1 MSLNKYVS
9 EVKLVD
15 HNQQVVFNYLSN
27 FDNLSEY
34 LNSGLIEKI
43 TEKVPQI
50 KITDFKSDRDSCKF
64 NITGL
69 GVAEIKI
76 VHRDPFKTIKVESS
90 GGLPLSFTFWI
101 QLLPVD
107 QYQTK
112 MRLTRSIALKKEA
125 EWLKDCPAWSL
136 HAEMSMMIKMMAG
149 SKLEEGI
156 NKLADTLSKL
166 PYQ

>member
-1 MSLNKYVS
+1 MGLNKYVS
-9 EVKLVD
+9 DIKLIN
-15 HNQQVVFNYLSN
+15 HNQQVVFNYLSD
-27 FDNLSEY
+27 FENLSSY

-50 KITDFKSDRDSCKF
+50 KITDFQSDKDSCKF
-64 NITGL
+64 NVTGL

-76 VHRDPFKTIKVESS
+76 VKREPFKSIKIESS

-101 QLLPVD
+101 QLIPVD
-107 QYQTK
+107 QFQTK
-112 MRLTRSIALKKEA
+112 MRLT
-125 EWLKDCPAWSL
+125 L
-136 HAEMSMMIKMMAG
+136 HAEMSMMIKMVAG

-156 NKLADTLSKL
+156 NQLADTLSKL

>member
-1 MSLNKYVS
+1 MALNKYVS
-9 EVKLVD
+9 EVKVIEQ
-15 HNQQVVFNYLSN
+15 NQQVVFNYLSN
-27 FDNLSEY
+27 FENLSTY

-50 KITDFKSDRDSCKF
+50 KITDFESDRDSCKF

-76 VHRDPFKTIKVESS
+76 VNREPFKTVKVESS

-101 QLLPVD
+101 QLIPVTE
-107 QYQTK
+107 YQTK
-112 MRLTRSIALKKEA
+112 MRLT
-125 EWLKDCPAWSL
+125 L

-149 SKLEEGI
+149 STLQEGI
-156 NKLADTLSKL
+156 NQLADTLSKL

>member
-1 MSLNKYVS
+1 MGVNKYVS
-9 EVKLVD
+9 EVKTID
-15 HNQQVVFNYLSN
+15 HNEQVVFNYLSN
-27 FDNLSEY
+27 FENLSTY

-50 KITDFKSDRDSCKF
+50 KITDFESDKDSCKF

-69 GVAEIKI
+69 GLAEIRI
-76 VHRDPFKTIKVESS
+76 INREPFKTIKIESS

-101 QLLPVD
+101 QLMPID
-107 QYQTK
+107 QYKTK
-112 MRLTRSIALKKEA
+112 MRLT
-125 EWLKDCPAWSL
+125 L

-149 SKLEEGI
+149 NKLEEGI
-156 NKLADTLSKL
+156 NNLADTLSRL

>member
-1 MSLNKYVS
+1 MAVNKYIS
-9 EVKLVD
+9 EVKTIA

-27 FDNLSEY
+27 FENLSTY

-50 KITDFKSDRDSCKF
+50 KITDFESDHDSCKF

-76 VHRDPFKTIKVESS
+76 VNREPFKTIKVESS

-101 QLLPVD
+101 QLLPID
-107 QYQTK
+107 EYSTK
-112 MRLTRSIALKKEA
+112 MRLT
-125 EWLKDCPAWSL
+125 L
-136 HAEMSMMIKMMAG
+136 HADMSMMIKMMAG
-149 SKLEEGI
+149 NKLEEGI
-156 NKLADTLSKL
+156 NQLADTLSKL

>member
-1 MSLNKYVS
+1 MGLSKYTSKV
-9 EVKLVD
+9 EVIN
-15 HNQQVVFNYLSN
+15 HNEQVVFNYLSN
-27 FDNLSEY
+27 FENLSTY

-43 TEKVPQI
+43 TEKVPQV
-50 KITDFKSDRDSCKF
+50 KITDFQSDLDSCKF

-76 VHRDPFKTIKVESS
+76 VNREPFKTIKVESS

-107 QYQTK
+107 AFQTK
-112 MRLTRSIALKKEA
+112 IRLT
-125 EWLKDCPAWSL
+125 L

-149 SKLEEGI
+149 SRLEEGI
-156 NKLADTLSKL
+156 NQLAETLSKL
-166 PYQ
+166 PYK

>member
-1 MSLNKYVS
+1 MGVNKYVS
-9 EVKLVD
+9 EVKTID
-15 HNQQVVFNYLSN
+15 NNQQVVFNYLSN
-27 FDNLSEY
+27 FENLSAY

-50 KITDFKSDRDSCKF
+50 KITDFESDQDSCKF

-69 GVAEIKI
+69 GIAQIKI
-76 VHRDPFKTIKVESS
+76 VNREPFKTIKVESS

-101 QLLPVD
+101 QLMPID
-107 QYQTK
+107 SYKTK
-112 MRLTRSIALKKEA
+112 MRLT
-125 EWLKDCPAWSL
+125 L

-156 NKLADTLSKL
+156 NQLADTLSKL

>member
-1 MSLNKYVS
+1 MALNKYVS
-9 EVKLVD
+9 EVKVVD
-15 HNQQVVFNYLSN
+15 HNQQIVFNYLSN
-27 FDNLSEY
+27 FENLSSY

-50 KITDFKSDRDSCKF
+50 KITDFESDCDSCKF

-69 GVAEIKI
+69 GLAEIKI
-76 VHRDPFKTIKVESS
+76 VNRDPFKSIKVESS

-101 QLLPVD
+101 QLLPAD
-107 QYQTK
+107 EYKTK
-112 MRLTRSIALKKEA
+112 MRLT
-125 EWLKDCPAWSL
+125 L

-149 SKLEEGI
+149 SKLEEGV
-156 NKLADTLSKL
+156 NQLAETLSKL

>member
-9 EVKLVD
+9 EVKLVN

-27 FDNLSEY
+27 FENLSTY

-50 KITDFKSDRDSCKF
+50 KITDFESDQDSCKF

-69 GVAEIKI
+69 GVAKIEIVK
-76 VHRDPFKTIKVESS
+76 RDPFKNIKVESS

-101 QLLPVD
+101 QLIPVD
-107 QYQTK
+107 QFQTK
-112 MRLTRSIALKKEA
+112 MRLT
-125 EWLKDCPAWSL
+125 L
-136 HAEMSMMIKMMAG
+136 HAEMTMMIKMMAG

-156 NKLADTLSKL
+156 NQLADTLSTL

>member
-1 MSLNKYVS
+1 MSLSKYVS
-9 EVKLVD
+9 KVKTTN

-27 FDNLSEY
+27 FENLATY

-43 TEKVPQI
+43 TEQVPQI
-50 KITDFKSDRDSCKF
+50 KITDFQSDKDSCKF

-69 GVAEIKI
+69 GVAEIRI
-76 VHRDPFKTIKVESS
+76 VDRDPFKTIKVESS

-107 QYQTK
+107 SYLTK
-112 MRLTRSIALKKEA
+112 MRLT
-125 EWLKDCPAWSL
+125 L

-149 SKLEEGI
+149 NKLEDGL
-156 NKLADTLSKL
+156 NQLAETLSTL
-166 PYQ
+166 PYK

>member
-1 MSLNKYVS
+1 MSLNKYRS
-9 EVKLVD
+9 DVKLID
-15 HNQQVVFNYLSN
+15 HNQQVIFNYLSN
-27 FDNLSEY
+27 FNNLSEY

-43 TEKVPQI
+43 TEKIPQI
-50 KITDFKSDRDSCKF
+50 KITNFQSDQDSCKF

-76 VHRDPFKTIKVESS
+76 VNREPFSTIKVESS

-101 QLLPVD
+101 QLIPVN
-107 QYQTK
+107 QFQTK
-112 MRLTRSIALKKEA
+112 LRLT
-125 EWLKDCPAWSL
+125 L

-156 NKLADTLSKL
+156 DNLADTLSKL

>member
-1 MSLNKYVS
+1 MALNKYVS
-9 EVKLVD
+9 EVKVIE

-27 FDNLSEY
+27 FENLSTY

-50 KITDFKSDRDSCKF
+50 KITDFESDQDSCKF

-69 GVAEIKI
+69 GLAEIKI
-76 VHRDPFKTIKVESS
+76 VNREPFKTIKIVSS

-101 QLLPVD
+101 QLMPVSE
-107 QYQTK
+107 YKTK
-112 MRLTRSIALKKEA
+112 IRLT
-125 EWLKDCPAWSL
+125 L

-156 NKLADTLSKL
+156 NQLADTLSKL
-166 PYQ
+166 PYK

>member
-1 MSLNKYVS
+1 MALNKYVS
-9 EVKLVD
+9 EVKVIE

-27 FDNLSEY
+27 FENLSTY

-50 KITDFKSDRDSCKF
+50 KITDFESDQDSCKF

-69 GVAEIKI
+69 GLAEIKI
-76 VHRDPFKTIKVESS
+76 VNREPFKTIKIESS

-101 QLLPVD
+101 QLIPVSE
-107 QYQTK
+107 YKTK
-112 MRLTRSIALKKEA
+112 IRLT
-125 EWLKDCPAWSL
+125 L

-156 NKLADTLSKL
+156 NQLADTLSKL
-166 PYQ
+166 PYK